1 MKKIFTL
8 FCAICLLPNFSAY
21 AWIGGPFSGNSF
33 FGAGGDDGVYEAAA
47 TAVNGI
53 GLFRIVVGNEFNGV
67 NPTGVQSSG
76 SSQQQGGLLATTFE
90 VTGVQSGNVVIGSYA
105 SGASNVWFFEGLFY
119 SGRTYGTASST
130 LGIVQGIAEAGSSI
144 VVEPVGIAATDNIA
158 PGPPVPPGAPV
169 EPVQGVQGVAGNH
182 PNDNIPSIP
191 GIPGQPGPPGQPG
204 SLPILGSP
212 EVPQDLS
219 PLFNLNSSFTASFHN
234 RGPFLPSRTF
244 SGTGRGLR
252 TTHRGTPLGSA
263 FNFTVF
269 GSKVSNRITLG
280 L

>member
-105 SGASNVWFFEGLFY
+105 SGDSNVWFFEGLFY

-144 VVEPVGIAATDNIA
+144 VVEPVGIAA
-158 PGPPVPPGAPV
+158 
-169 EPVQGVQGVAGNH
+169 
-182 PNDNIPSIP
+182 IP

-204 SLPILGSP
+204 SPPILGSP

-252 TTHRGTPLGSA
+252 TTHRGTPLGPA

-269 GSKVSNRITLG
+269 GSKVSNTITLG